1 MVNPELWG
9 SHGWKFLH
17 YVTLDYPENPT
28 SQDKKKYKDFFNLL
42 QYTLPCA
49 KCRHHLKQN
58 LKTLPLTDKILSD
71 DKKIV
76 YWLID
81 LHNIVNESTGA
92 KIVNRDQAFELLY
105 YHAKFI
111 DDDIQDLTNSTFKE
125 NFISDIEK
133 PIKKEI
139 IIPNKKNNNIIKMCL
154 IPLLIIA
161 FIIYKKKVSK
171 Q

>member
-1 MVNPELWG
+1 
-9 SHGWKFLH
+9 
-17 YVTLDYPENPT
+17 DYPENPT
-28 SQDKKKYKDFFNLL
+28 SQDKKRYREFFNLL

-92 KIVNRDQAFELLY
+92 EIVDRDQAFELLY

-125 NFISDIEK
+125 EFLSDVEK
-133 PIKKEI
+133 PKTIKMNTKEI
-139 IIPNKKNNNIIKMCL
+139 ITPTKNNNIIKICI